1 MSLTSRPPSVTFK
14 TPMVPRCS
22 AVVVWLLSALGSPLA
37 TTTAAAQAPL
47 VEEAVAGRVLAR
59 ADVTALAEGEAA
71 EAHALGLVEGAWPN
85 PDIGYTREETF
96 GNGGSGEDYAWASQR
111 IDVSGR
117 LFMRRDAGDRRAGAA
132 RIAGEQRRADL
143 AAAAR
148 MAFYGVLAADAR
160 AEALGSWCVQI
171 SAALRLVEARERAGD
186 AAPYDETRLRREL
199 RAATARRDE
208 AAADRSAL
216 EAELASLLGEPTPLV
231 LSGQLRPPVVEDG
244 LAADQSPALRS
255 LREMETAASLDRE
268 ASARAWIPELTLG
281 AGYKGV
287 TTYGAG
293 AMGTGL
299 RVDGLTLNI
308 GLSIPLFDTGS
319 ASVARDEARGR
330 VARAS
335 LELGTL
341 TTAAQER
348 GLVERVRAMERAL
361 DDFEAGRAAEAAAL
375 VRVASAAYEGG
386 EGSLL
391 ELLDAHRSVTEDAL
405 FAIDLAIA
413 ARAAFV
419 ELAALRGEP

>member
-1 MSLTSRPPSVTFK
+1 VSLTSRPPSVTFK

-37 TTTAAAQAPL
+37 TTTAAAQALL
-47 VEEAVAGRVLAR
+47 VEEAVVGRVLAR

-85 PDIGYTREETF
+85 PDMGYTREETF
-96 GNGGSGEDYAWASQR
+96 GNGGSGEDYVWASQR

-208 AAADRSAL
+208 ARAQVQRARWHQLASLAASSTMTGIVLRGQLAPSADGELVVRRYRRQSRRCARSESSRRAADRSI
-216 EAELASLLGEPTPLV
+216 GK
-231 LSGQLRPPVVEDG
+231 PPRVPG
-244 LAADQSPALRS
+244 SPS
-255 LREMETAASLDRE
+255 S
-268 ASARAWIPELTLG
+268 TLG

-287 TTYGAG
+287 SH
-293 AMGTGL
+293 L
-299 RVDGLTLNI
+299 L
-308 GLSIPLFDTGS
+308 
-319 ASVARDEARGR
+319 
-330 VARAS
+330 
-335 LELGTL
+335 
-341 TTAAQER
+341 
-348 GLVERVRAMERAL
+348 VRAWAC
-361 DDFEAGRAAEAAAL
+361 
-375 VRVASAAYEGG
+375 ASTA
-386 EGSLL
+386 S
-391 ELLDAHRSVTEDAL
+391 R
-405 FAIDLAIA
+405 
-413 ARAAFV
+413 
-419 ELAALRGEP
+419 